1 MPAILSF
8 LLSLNVVFV
17 LLFIYVISAL
27 IIFIGFVRF
36 NIPRRMDVKIRTFL
50 MAATYI
56 VASHGIGIILYSFYE
71 LYLKVSEITAG
82 KLLNLGSSL
91 LFSAITY
98 FCEYILLNY
107 LFSRLYIEG
116 KSKNGLMISFS
127 IIFFPYY
134 FIVNGLFG

>member
-8 LLSLNVVFV
+8 LLSWNVVFV

-71 LYLKVSEITAG
+71 LYLKFSEKTAS

-98 FCEYILLNY
+98 FCIYILLNY
-107 LFSRLYIEG
+107 LFSRLYIQGESK
-116 KSKNGLMISFS
+116 KSLMITFS
-127 IIFFPYY
+127 IVFFPYY
-134 FIVNGLFG
+134 FIFNGLFG

>member
-8 LLSLNVVFV
+8 LLSWNVVFV

-71 LYLKVSEITAG
+71 LHLKVSEITAG